1 MNNFNRGK
9 LFFIKFCQVL
19 LSILFFLFLIFVIKW
34 RMDSLYL
41 NSISTRDIKIGI
53 VDEVKKTYGDI
64 LVATGLREEK
74 AVKPVVILDE
84 DKKEEEDDEDVNSFT
99 VPEGTKLDSLGELL
113 IFKGL
118 IADMNAYKALAD
130 DMQIGDKIVPGEY
143 EFDKDMKV
151 KEILAEIA
159 GIELKDYKLNIAEGE
174 GPAQVAKKLFDLGAI
189 ESQEA
194 FIGECNRLGV
204 TAFAPGDH
212 EFTMPTKVENLI
224 KTLTQN

>member
-74 AVKPVVILDE
+74 AVKPVVLVDE
-84 DKKEEEDDEDVNSFT
+84 DKKEEEKVDVNSFT

-113 IFKGL
+113 ISKGL

-159 GIELKDYKLNIAEGE
+159 GIELKDYKLNIAKGE

-189 ESQEA
+189 ESEEA

-204 TAFAPGDH
+204 TAFASGDH

-224 KTLTQN
+224 RELTQG